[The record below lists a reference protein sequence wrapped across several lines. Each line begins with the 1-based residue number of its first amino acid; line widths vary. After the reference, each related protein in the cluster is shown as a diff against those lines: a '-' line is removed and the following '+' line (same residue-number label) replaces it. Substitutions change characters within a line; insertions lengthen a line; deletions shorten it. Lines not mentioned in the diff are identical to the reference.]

1 MKKLLFL
8 TILLLAGCSSTKV
21 DVNAFYQN
29 NYGQECIN
37 RPYTEHR
44 DDNTLCLTQALAK
57 EWSQNKLTNSYI
69 NKK

>member
-1 MKKLLFL
+1 MKKLFLLLFL
-8 TILLLAGCSSTKV
+8 VGCSSTKV
-21 DVNAFYQN
+21 DVNSFYQN

-37 RPYTEHR
+37 RPYIEHR

-69 NKK
+69 DEK

>member
-1 MKKLLFL
+1 MRKLVFLVLFL
-8 TILLLAGCSSTKV
+8 TSCSSTV
-21 DVNAFYQN
+21 DVNSFYQN

-37 RPYTEHR
+37 RPYIEHR

-69 NKK
+69 DKK

>member
-1 MKKLLFL
+1 MRKLVFLVLFL
-8 TILLLAGCSSTKV
+8 TSCSSTV
-21 DVNAFYQN
+21 DVNSFYQN

-69 NKK
+69 DRE